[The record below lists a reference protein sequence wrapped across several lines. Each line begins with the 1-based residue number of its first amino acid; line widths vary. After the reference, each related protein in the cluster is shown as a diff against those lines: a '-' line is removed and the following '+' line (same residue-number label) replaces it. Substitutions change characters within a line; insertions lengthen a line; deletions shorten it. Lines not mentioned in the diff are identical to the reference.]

1 MCRPKDNQN
10 LALPDLIRIDHII
23 SQNVQLREE
32 LNQLRDEVQ
41 RLQIREVANNLVR
54 TADRIQL
61 KREIMELRAEL
72 RERKMVP
79 NLVVVSCV
87 IILLVE
93 HVEYLFLQAFVH
105 VAEAHVDTDIVPQP
119 ANVQHEQ
126 SQPYV
131 LTFIN
136 NSDNIIKIN
145 NIELELK

>member
-23 SQNVQLREE
+23 SQNIQLQERVC
-32 LNQLRDEVQ
+32 QLQERVRQLE
-41 RLQIREVANNLVR
+41 IREVANNLVR

-61 KREIMELRAEL
+61 ERENMELRAEL

-79 NLVVVSCV
+79 NLVV
-87 IILLVE
+87 ILNKIEKSADHPVV

-126 SQPYV
+126 SQPYI
-131 LTFIN
+131 LTFC
-136 NSDNIIKIN
+136 
-145 NIELELK
+145 

>member
-1 MCRPKDNQN
+1 MDNQN